1 MATINVV
8 NLSRNTLHG
17 KTPRLMVDLDSGGVV
32 HTVSL
37 MPDSVAT
44 CSITDIKN
52 VMEWNIPM
60 VTVNPEDFQVTTVT
74 DH

>member
-1 MATINVV
+1 
-8 NLSRNTLHG
+8 
-17 KTPRLMVDLDSGGVV
+17 
-32 HTVSL
+32 
-37 MPDSVAT
+37 MPDSGAT

-74 DH
+74 GQAINIVGRSSITIHKDEQGQYDLHFLVAEEIIVGW